1 MIIQTVILALAIYLS
16 LVTIVEVCSG
26 GDSGKSTLW
35 GLVSSGLWAHYI
47 VHYLGGWF

>member
-1 MIIQTVILALAIYLS
+1 MIFQTVILALALYFT
-16 LVTIVEVCSG
+16 LVTIAATFVSKE
-26 GDSGKSTLW
+26 SGKATLW

>member
-1 MIIQTVILALAIYLS
+1 MLQTVILGLAIYLS
-16 LVTIVEVCSG
+16 AVTLVEILQDG
-26 GDSGKSTLW
+26 NMRKATLW